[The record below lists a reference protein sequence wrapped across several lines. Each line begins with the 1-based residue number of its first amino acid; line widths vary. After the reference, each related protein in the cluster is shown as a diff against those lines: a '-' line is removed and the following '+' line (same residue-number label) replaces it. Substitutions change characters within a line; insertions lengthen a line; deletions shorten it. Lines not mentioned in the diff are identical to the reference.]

1 MTELVGLA
9 DIRAAAARIAGHVIR
24 TPTVYAPALSEATGA
39 NVYLKLENL
48 QVTGSFKPRG
58 ALNAIAQLSPAERAR
73 GVVAVSAGN
82 HAQGVAYAAGR
93 LGARATILMPES
105 APQVKRA
112 RTLAL
117 GAEVVITG
125 ATFDDAAAAL
135 PDYLER
141 TGGVLVHPFDDHKV
155 IAGQGTVG
163 LELCEDLPQADA
175 VFVSIGGGGL
185 ISGVGAALKALRPA
199 TRVIGV
205 QSEHYAAMA
214 KATGHWQGPV
224 NGGPTIAEGMAAK
237 AVSALTTRHVRALCD
252 DVAIVGEVAI
262 ERALLQMVRDARLVV
277 EGAGAAPLAALLD
290 RAADYRGSTVA
301 LVLCG
306 GNIDPARLGHILAAE

>member
-1 MTELVGLA
+1 MTELVGLT

-24 TPTVYAPALSEATGA
+24 TPTVHAPALSQATGA

-82 HAQGVAYAAGR
+82 HAQGVAYAAGL

-105 APQVKRA
+105 APQVKRE

-125 ATFDDAAAAL
+125 AIFDDAAAAL
-135 PDYLER
+135 PEYLER
-141 TGGVLVHPFDDHKV
+141 TGGVLIHPCDDHKV

-163 LELCEDLPQADA
+163 LELCEDLPQVDA

-185 ISGVGAALKALRPA
+185 ISGIGVAVKALRPA
-199 TRVIGV
+199 TRVIGI
-205 QSEHYAAMA
+205 QSEHYPAMA
-214 KATGHWQGPV
+214 KAVGRWPGPV
-224 NGGPTIAEGMAAK
+224 DGGPTIAEGMAAK
-237 AVSALTTRHVRALCD
+237 AVCALTTRHVQALCED
-252 DVAIVGEVAI
+252 IAIVGEADI
-262 ERALLQMVRDARLVV
+262 ERALLRMVRDAHMVV
-277 EGAGAAPLAALLD
+277 EGAGAAPLAALLA
-290 RAADYRGSTVA
+290 RATDYRGSTVA

-306 GNIDPARLGHILAAE
+306 GNIDTARLGRILTEA